1 MGERWRTQ
9 QATAPRRESGVA
21 QGHNAGSLL
30 PHMAKRRRHPLAV
43 FPTAVENDKAK
54 KFASPVCLVS
64 LLTRKPKEAS
74 SHVHLVG
81 GLGRP
86 GVSTDEQVVAVTL
99 RVKVASSWSPA

>member
-30 PHMAKRRRHPLAV
+30 PHMAKRRRHPLPV

-81 GLGRP
+81 GHGRT
-86 GVSTDEQVVAVTL
+86 GA
-99 RVKVASSWSPA
+99 

>member
-30 PHMAKRRRHPLAV
+30 PHMAKRRRHPLPV

-54 KFASPVCLVS
+54 KFASPVSRFTVNKKAQGS
-64 LLTRKPKEAS
+64 VKSRAF
-74 SHVHLVG
+74 G
-81 GLGRP
+81 GRARP
-86 GVSTDEQVVAVTL
+86 TGASTDEQVVAVTL